1 MDQIREDPKT
11 CPEETVYQLGTKD
24 GHEDPALFVQVV
36 AELVEEFMKRFGS
49 NVQVLDWA
57 LHMDEATPHIHER
70 HGIYVIANHESTE
83 NDAYHWKRWRR
94 KISNRSCT

>member
-1 MDQIREDPKT
+1 MPQ
-11 CPEETVYQLGTKD
+11 
-24 GHEDPALFVQVV
+24 
-36 AELVEEFMKRFGS
+36 RFGS

-83 NDAYHWKRWRR
+83 NDAYHWKKVEKENLESVLYLENCLEIICIPVVYR
-94 KISNRSCT
+94 K